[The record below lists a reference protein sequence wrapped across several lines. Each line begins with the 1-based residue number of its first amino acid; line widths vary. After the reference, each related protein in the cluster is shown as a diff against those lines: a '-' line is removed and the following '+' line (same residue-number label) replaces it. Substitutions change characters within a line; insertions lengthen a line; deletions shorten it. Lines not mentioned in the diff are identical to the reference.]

1 MKRISRLKQKAKSLG
16 IGWKAAISVASL
28 FFFLF
33 LLELGMR
40 AFGAIF
46 LSRDADLHTVHL
58 WQKLAGKDGS
68 SLTTILCVGDSFTYG
83 GRVDPQQTYPVLLSN
98 KLNDPAAG
106 RNYLVVNKGICESN
120 SRIHA
125 KKLPAWLDEY
135 RPDMVIVLSGSAN
148 RFHPVLFRDIEE
160 GNAQKIIR
168 YLITEVRVAKLFRI
182 LYLTAKS
189 KLLFIDMD
197 DENRIKQFQKQN
209 KFDLVVEYAL
219 RGIKNNPYNIDLLY
233 HMTKAFDLQSR
244 YSSEEIFRELD
255 QIRQERPFLN
265 KQADFMGYLDLYRD
279 KQRYEA
285 SVTDWLRGDLE
296 TIVTLCREKG
306 TTLILQNYPV
316 NYPLA
321 NDVLREI
328 AEKHSLPFVD
338 NLAVFETLTPREKYI
353 FDDDHCTM
361 EGHAVMVDNIAQKIM
376 TMQKVEP

>member
-1 MKRISRLKQKAKSLG
+1 
-16 IGWKAAISVASL
+16 
-28 FFFLF
+28 
-33 LLELGMR
+33 MR